1 MEFLSRHIDFIIFGT
16 LGFMGF
22 VVITLGIERVLFF
35 LMIKVEKYKTLQD
48 LQIDVS
54 RNLTT
59 IGVIG
64 SNAPY
69 VGLLGTVVGIIIV
82 FYDMGRSGNF
92 ETATIMTGLST
103 ALYATALGL
112 VVAIPSLVIHSFFI
126 RKAQLKITIF
136 ERDCLENRK

>member
-1 MEFLSRHIDFIIFGT
+1 MEFLSKYIDIIIFST

-22 VVITLGIERVLFF
+22 VVITLAIERTLFF
-35 LMIKVEKYKTLQD
+35 ISFKAKNYKTLQD
-48 LQIDVS
+48 LEIDTT
-54 RNLTT
+54 RNLTF

-82 FYDMGRSGNF
+82 FYDIGKNNNF
-92 ETATIMTGLST
+92 DTSTIMTGLST

-112 VVAIPSLVIHSFFI
+112 CVAIPSLIIYTLFI
-126 RKAQLKITIF
+126 RLAQKAVSIY
-136 ERDCLENRK
+136 ERDNCL